1 MTFTTV
7 EREEAPERIQ
17 RAIDW
22 ANHAILKE
30 LREASI
36 ECWIAGGALRAL
48 FSAGEK
54 IKDVDLFFPNMATA
68 LEAEKFFKDK
78 GAKKLSS
85 FDTASK
91 WLYKKKVYDVVK
103 VFHTT
108 DEQTPLSTLKR
119 FDFTIACV
127 AVQDDKLHHHDT
139 FWIDLVG
146 KSLVINEPTMP
157 VATLRRLQKF
167 IQRGY
172 TICNGGVLA
181 LSKAINEM
189 PAEAIT
195 DENSTFYLD

>member
-7 EREEAPERIQ
+7 EHDEAPERLQ
-17 RAIDW
+17 RAIEWGRLSILNKLDE
-22 ANHAILKE
+22 ANIT
-30 LREASI
+30 
-36 ECWIAGGALRAL
+36 CWIAGGALRAL

-54 IKDVDLFFPNMATA
+54 IKDVDLFFPNLA
-68 LEAEKFFKDK
+68 EAEKAEAWFEKNE
-78 GAKKLSS
+78 AKKLSS

-103 VFHTT
+103 VFASTE
-108 DEQTPLSTLKR
+108 DQTPLSTLAR

-127 AVQDDKLHHHDT
+127 AVTKDALYHHDT

-181 LSKAINEM
+181 LSQAINEM